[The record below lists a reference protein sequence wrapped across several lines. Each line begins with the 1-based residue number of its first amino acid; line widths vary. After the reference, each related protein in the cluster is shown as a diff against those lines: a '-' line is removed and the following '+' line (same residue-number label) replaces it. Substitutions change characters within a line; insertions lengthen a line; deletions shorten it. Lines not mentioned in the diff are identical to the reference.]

1 MVHSTMIAT
10 PKPTKATAK
19 PVGQLMDAAR
29 EGDTETLGQ
38 LLQMY
43 RNYLSVLASTQ
54 LDGRLRRRLNSS
66 DVVQETMLAA
76 HRDFGAFRGQSEGE
90 LLAWLRQ
97 ILINCVRHAVEVH
110 VKAKKRD
117 VRREVALDA
126 ASKRANDSMLRLG
139 NILADRGRS
148 PSEECGQRELAVS
161 VADQLAKLKPDYR
174 DVIVLRNLQGLSFDE
189 VADQMGRTKG
199 SVRMLWLRAMEKFK
213 QTYE

>member
-1 MVHSTMIAT
+1 MISTP
-10 PKPTKATAK
+10 PKNPSKDPISVAELVSRAQT
-19 PVGQLMDAAR
+19 GS
-29 EGDTETLGQ
+29 TETLGD
-38 LLQMY
+38 LLQLY
-43 RNYLSVLASTQ
+43 RNYLSVLATTQ

-76 HRDFGAFRGQSEGE
+76 HRDFGAFRGKTEGE

-110 VKAKKRD
+110 VKAQKRD
-117 VRREVALDA
+117 IRREVALDA
-126 ASKRANDSMLRLG
+126 TTPTVDDSMMRLA
-139 NILADRGRS
+139 NVLADKGRS
-148 PSEECGQRELAVS
+148 PSEECGKRELAVA

-189 VADQMGRTKG
+189 IAERMGRSKG

-213 QTYE
+213 QTYA

>member
-1 MVHSTMIAT
+1 MIAT
-10 PKPTKATAK
+10 PKQPRGGADSI
-19 PVGQLMDAAR
+19 GELMVAAR
-29 EGDTETLGQ
+29 DGDTETLGQ

-43 RNYLSVLASTQ
+43 RNYLSVLATTQ

-76 HRDFGAFRGQSEGE
+76 HRDFAAFRGRSEGE

-110 VKAKKRD
+110 VKAQKRD

-126 ASKRANDSMLRLG
+126 ATKKADDSMMRLG

-148 PSEECGQRELAVS
+148 PSEECGQRELAVA

-189 VADQMGRTKG
+189 VAQRMGRTKG